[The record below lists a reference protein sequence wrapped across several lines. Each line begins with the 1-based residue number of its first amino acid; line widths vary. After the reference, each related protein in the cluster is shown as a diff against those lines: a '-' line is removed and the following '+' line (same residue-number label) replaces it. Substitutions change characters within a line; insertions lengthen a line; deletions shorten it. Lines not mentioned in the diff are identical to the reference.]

1 MHFIVSS
8 TCTCYKVT
16 QPHLGISYQQ
26 MPISIMH
33 FISQHLYCILLTTC
47 IVCLYNFSQL
57 HLSCSTYTVVYTS
70 AFNVTLYLIHQIG
83 LTTTTCSTYTALCT
97 LHSPSLIPSY
107 VTINIPFI
115 NSKHT
120 YPTVSLCISNLILY
134 PNG

>member
-16 QPHLGISYQQ
+16 QPHLGISYQR

-33 FISQHLYCILLTTC
+33 FISQYLYCILLTTC

-57 HLSCSTYTVVYTS
+57 HLSCSTYT
-70 AFNVTLYLIHQIG
+70 
-83 LTTTTCSTYTALCT
+83 ALCT
-97 LHSPSLIPSY
+97 LHSPSPSPIPSY
-107 VTINIPFI
+107 VAINIPFI
-115 NSKHT
+115 KSKHT